1 MSGWLFLLQQC
12 ACSWSILAAL
22 GLCAGLRK
30 ASLPRLLGASLAA
43 GLCTLVCPHPW
54 LRPAVLALV
63 TLLVP
68 TAAWPRVPRGL
79 RGRMRLTALALV
91 LIMTGSAQL
100 LHSAGLSGTLLVLA
114 LLFPMPL
121 LARLLPADSPA
132 RCVTVE
138 LLRSGHRLEL
148 TALVDSGNLLRD
160 PLTRL
165 PVIVVSRQAA
175 ARLFPLPPPGEVV
188 PGMRLISVR
197 TIAGSALMPVFRPDR
212 VRLMLPGG
220 WQETHAV
227 VGLSPDGYSGFQA
240 LIPSCMIPSPQGG
253 MPLCP

>member
-1 MSGWLFLLQQC
+1 MSGWLFLLQQS

-22 GLCAGLRK
+22 GLCAGLRR
-30 ASLPRLLGASLAA
+30 ASVWRLLVVSLGA
-43 GLCTLVCPHPW
+43 GLCTLACPHPW

-63 TLLVP
+63 TWLVP
-68 TAAWPRVPRGL
+68 TAAWPHIPRGL

-100 LHSAGLSGTLLVLA
+100 LRTAGLSGTLLILI
-114 LLFPMPL
+114 LLLPMPL
-121 LARLLPADSPA
+121 LSRLLPADSQA

-138 LLRSGHRLEL
+138 LLCSGHRLEL

-160 PLTRL
+160 PLTHL

-175 ARLFPLPPPGEVV
+175 ARIIPLPPPGEAS

-212 VRLMLPGG
+212 VRLMLSGG
-220 WQETHAV
+220 WQETRAV
-227 VGLSPDGYSGFQA
+227 IGLSPDGYSGFQA
-240 LIPSCMIPSPQGG
+240 LIPSCIIPSPQGG